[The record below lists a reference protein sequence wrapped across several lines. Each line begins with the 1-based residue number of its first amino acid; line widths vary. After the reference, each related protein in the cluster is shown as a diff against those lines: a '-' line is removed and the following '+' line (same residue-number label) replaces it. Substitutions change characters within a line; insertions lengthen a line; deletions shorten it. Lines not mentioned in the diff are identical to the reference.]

1 MKRILTALTISSFLL
16 ISFNVGA
23 QAPPPPPSS
32 HGETTNQGT
41 QENGG
46 GAPLEDGMLTLI
58 ALGIAYGSYK
68 LVTVARKRVN
78 AVTE

>member
-16 ISFNVGA
+16 ISISVGA

-32 HGETTNQGT
+32 HGETTNQT

-58 ALGIAYGSYK
+58 VLGVAYGSYK